1 MKKVILSVFSLF
13 ILIFYSQQL
22 YSQTINKTYVEYI
35 EKYAQLAQR
44 QQSQYGIPASII
56 LAQGLLESSA
66 GKSWLA
72 LNANNHFGIK
82 CSEWK
87 GESVSY
93 TDDKKNECF
102 RKYGSVIDSYQD
114 HSEFLKNRP
123 RYASLFELS
132 RTDYEGWAH
141 GLKKAGYATDD
152 TYAYKLISI
161 IDTYE
166 LHKFD
171 IEQNPNELIIA
182 NNKPLVQEKGTMG
195 YVDPYMKHNIMRNN
209 NVRYVLAVAG
219 DTWGSI
225 ADEFNMSENRI
236 LKFNDVQPGAI
247 LQPGEKV
254 YLQTKK
260 RIAQKQYPLHEV
272 KEGETMYLISQEY
285 GILLRNL
292 YDINRMSYNQG
303 PRVGQV
309 LKLRN

>member
-13 ILIFYSQQL
+13 ILIFYCQQL

-35 EKYAQLAQR
+35 EKYAQLAQK

-102 RKYGSVIDSYQD
+102 RKYSSVIDSYQD
-114 HSEFLKNRP
+114 HSEFIKNRP
-123 RYASLFELS
+123 RYASLFGLS

-152 TYAYKLISI
+152 TYAYKLISL
-161 IDTYE
+161 IDNYE
-166 LHKFD
+166 LHKYD
-171 IEQNPNELIIA
+171 IEQNPNELIIE
-182 NNKPLVQEKGTMG
+182 NNKPLVQEKGSMG
-195 YVDPYMKHNIMRNN
+195 YVDPYLKHTIMKNN
-209 NVRYVLAVAG
+209 NVRYVVAVAG

-225 ADEFNMSENRI
+225 ADEFNMNENRI

-260 RIAQKQYPLHEV
+260 RIAEKKYPLHEV

-292 YDINRMSYNQG
+292 YDINGMSYNQG